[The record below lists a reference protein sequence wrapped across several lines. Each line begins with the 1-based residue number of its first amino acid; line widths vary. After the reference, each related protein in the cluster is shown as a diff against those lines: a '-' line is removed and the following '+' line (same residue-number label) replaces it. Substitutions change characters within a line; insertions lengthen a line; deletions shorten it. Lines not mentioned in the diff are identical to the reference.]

1 MRRTLQWFFIF
12 LFMLA
17 VGIASGS
24 FFEVFLYGSGKD
36 SLAETLNIFLT
47 TPQEMLKVFPHFLRQ
62 ICLKTITIAVLLLTV
77 PFIPPLML
85 CFPLIIFVK
94 GFSLGFTV
102 SMTFETLGLAGIR
115 QIALTMFFGKLI
127 QLPPR
132 RRGDRPPC
140 AYAAEIAT
148 QRKGNCKVRKIRI
161 GNKLKPDKSTFRR
174 YTLVCLCGLFLYLI
188 SFLPEAFLLS

>member
-12 LFMLA
+12 LFLLA

-127 QLPPR
+127 QLPLL
-132 RRGDRPPC
+132 C
-140 AYAAEIAT
+140 LLSAYAAETAT
-148 QRKGNCKVRKIRI
+148 QRKGNYKVHKIRI

>member
-12 LFMLA
+12 LFLLA

-127 QLPPR
+127 QLPLLCLL
-132 RRGDRPPC
+132 C
-140 AYAAEIAT
+140 AYAAETAT
-148 QRKGNCKVRKIRI
+148 QRKGNYKVHKIRI

-174 YTLVCLCGLFLYLI
+174 YTLVCLCGLCLYLI

>member
-12 LFMLA
+12 LFLLA

-115 QIALTMFFGKLI
+115 QIALTVFFGKLI
-127 QLPPR
+127 QLPLLCLL
-132 RRGDRPPC
+132 C
-140 AYAAEIAT
+140 AYAAETAT
-148 QRKGNCKVRKIRI
+148 QRKGNYKVHKIRI

-174 YTLVCLCGLFLYLI
+174 YTLVCLCGLCLYLI
-188 SFLPEAFLLS
+188 SFLPEVCLLP

>member
-12 LFMLA
+12 LFLLA

-127 QLPPR
+127 QLPLLCLL
-132 RRGDRPPC
+132 C
-140 AYAAEIAT
+140 AYAAETAT
-148 QRKGNCKVRKIRI
+148 QKKGNYKVHKIRI

>member
-127 QLPPR
+127 QLPLLCLL
-132 RRGDRPPC
+132 C
-140 AYAAEIAT
+140 AYAAETAT
-148 QRKGNCKVRKIRI
+148 QKKGNYKVHKIRI

>member
-12 LFMLA
+12 LFLLA

-115 QIALTMFFGKLI
+115 QIALTMFLGKLI
-127 QLPPR
+127 QLPLLCLL
-132 RRGDRPPC
+132 C
-140 AYAAEIAT
+140 AYAAETAMQWNT
-148 QRKGNCKVRKIRI
+148 NCKVRKIRI

-174 YTLVCLCGLFLYLI
+174 YTLVCLCGLCLYLI
-188 SFLPEAFLLS
+188 SFLPEAFLLP

>member
-115 QIALTMFFGKLI
+115 QIALTLFFGKLI
-127 QLPPR
+127 QLPLLCLL
-132 RRGDRPPC
+132 C
-140 AYAAEIAT
+140 AYAAETAMQWNT
-148 QRKGNCKVRKIRI
+148 NCKVRKIRI

-188 SFLPEAFLLS
+188 SFLPGAFLLP

>member
-12 LFMLA
+12 LFLLA

-115 QIALTMFFGKLI
+115 QIALTLFFGKLI
-127 QLPPR
+127 QLPLLCLL
-132 RRGDRPPC
+132 C
-140 AYAAEIAT
+140 AYAAETAMQWNT
-148 QRKGNCKVRKIRI
+148 NCKVRKIRI

>member
-1 MRRTLQWFFIF
+1 
-12 LFMLA
+12 MLA

-127 QLPPR
+127 QLPLLCLL
-132 RRGDRPPC
+132 C
-140 AYAAEIAT
+140 AYAAETAMQWNT
-148 QRKGNCKVRKIRI
+148 NCKVRKIRI

>member
-115 QIALTMFFGKLI
+115 QIALTMFLGKLI
-127 QLPPR
+127 QLPLLCLL
-132 RRGDRPPC
+132 C
-140 AYAAEIAT
+140 AYAAETAMQWNT
-148 QRKGNCKVRKIRI
+148 NCKVRKIRI
-161 GNKLKPDKSTFRR
+161 GSKLKPDKSTFRR

>member
-62 ICLKTITIAVLLLTV
+62 ICLKTITIAVLLLAI

-127 QLPPR
+127 QLPLLCLL
-132 RRGDRPPC
+132 C
-140 AYAAEIAT
+140 AYAAETAT
-148 QRKGNCKVRKIRI
+148 QKKVNYKVHKIRI
-161 GNKLKPDKSTFRR
+161 GNKLKPDKSMFRR

>member
-12 LFMLA
+12 LFLLA

-47 TPQEMLKVFPHFLRQ
+47 TPQEILKVFPHFLRQ

-127 QLPPR
+127 QLPLLCLL
-132 RRGDRPPC
+132 C
-140 AYAAEIAT
+140 AYAAETAMQWNT
-148 QRKGNCKVRKIRI
+148 NCKVRKIRI

>member
-115 QIALTMFFGKLI
+115 QIALTLFFGKLI
-127 QLPPR
+127 QLPLLCLL
-132 RRGDRPPC
+132 C
-140 AYAAEIAT
+140 AYAAETAMQWNT
-148 QRKGNCKVRKIRI
+148 NCKVRKIRK
-161 GNKLKPDKSTFRR
+161 GDKLKPDKSTFRR

>member
-127 QLPPR
+127 QLPLLCLL
-132 RRGDRPPC
+132 C

>member
-102 SMTFETLGLAGIR
+102 SMTFVTLGLAGIR
-115 QIALTMFFGKLI
+115 QIALTLFFGKLI
-127 QLPPR
+127 QLPLLCLL
-132 RRGDRPPC
+132 C
-140 AYAAEIAT
+140 AYAAETAMQWNT
-148 QRKGNCKVRKIRI
+148 NCKVRKIRI
-161 GNKLKPDKSTFRR
+161 GDKLKPDKSTFRR
-174 YTLVCLCGLFLYLI
+174 YTLVCLCGLCLYLF
-188 SFLPEAFLLS
+188 SFLPEAFLLP